1 MNPAAHPA
9 PPGRSSKPEAM
20 MRITPKTRINDLI
33 DAYPFLLEFLP
44 AFNAKYE
51 LLKNKTVRATVGRM
65 ANLRKVAAIGGVP
78 VNDLLRALQA
88 EIGRRT
94 GTPVDADFAAAEDGA
109 ARLATLKA
117 VVRDFHSGH
126 DLAAAKRRFAELIQ
140 EVDPSEIAAMEE
152 LLIQEGMPVGEITHL
167 CDAHMEIMKEG
178 LDEAELPEV
187 PPGHPVHTFQA
198 ENTWLIEAAGRL
210 DAAAKKLDGGDPA
223 WDALGTALDGIAR
236 AHVHYLRKEHQLF
249 PFLERHNITGPT
261 QVMWAV
267 HDDIRTQVKALRE
280 AASRR
285 DAAAV
290 RAAVPRL
297 ARAVVEMTV
306 KEEKILLPMA
316 MTFLSDPE
324 WAEIRRGEG
333 EIGYVLDEPPAPWP
347 VGAPVGAPAAGPA
360 AGTISLN
367 TGALTLAQLDAMLT
381 VLPIDVS
388 FVDANDEVRYYSGGP
403 HRIFPRSPGVIGR
416 KVQNCHP
423 PKSIDT
429 VNHILDAFK
438 AGTRST
444 AEFWITMQGRFLHIR
459 YYAVR
464 DAHGQYIGTVE
475 FMQDVTDIRALQ
487 GERRLLEWDKA

>member
-1 MNPAAHPA
+1 
-9 PPGRSSKPEAM
+9 

-33 DAYPFLLEFLP
+33 DNYPFLLEFLP

-65 ANLRKVAAIGGVP
+65 ANLRKVAVIGGVA
-78 VNDLLRALQA
+78 VNELLRALQA
-88 EIGRRT
+88 EIGRQT
-94 GTPVDADFAAAEDGA
+94 GEPVAVDFAAAEDGE
-109 ARLATLKA
+109 ARLAALKEII
-117 VVRDFHSGH
+117 REFHTGQ
-126 DLAAAKRRFAELIQ
+126 DLAAAKRRFTELIQ

-152 LLIQEGMPVGEITHL
+152 LLIKEGMPVGEITHL

-198 ENTWLIEAAGRL
+198 ENSWLIDAAGRL
-210 DAAAKKLDGGDPA
+210 DAAAKALPDGDAA
-223 WDALGTALDGIAR
+223 WAALGAALDHTAR
-236 AHVHYLRKEHQLF
+236 VHVHYLRKEHQLF

-267 HDDIRTQVKALRE
+267 HDDIRAQLKALRE
-280 AASRR
+280 AAAAR
-285 DAAAV
+285 DAATV
-290 RAAVPRL
+290 QAAVPRL

-316 MTFLSDPE
+316 MTFLSDQE

-333 EIGYVLDEPPAPWP
+333 EIGYVLNESPVPWP
-347 VGAPVGAPAAGPA
+347 TGAPVREPGDGPMAGEIP
-360 AGTISLN
+360 LN
-367 TGALTLAQLDAMLT
+367 TGALTLAQLDGMLT
-381 VLPIDVS
+381 VLPIDIS

-403 HRIFPRSPGVIGR
+403 HRVFPRSPGVIGR

-429 VNHILDAFK
+429 VNRILDAFK
-438 AGTRST
+438 AGTQST

-464 DAHGQYIGTVE
+464 DTGGRYMGTVE
-475 FMQDVTDIRALQ
+475 FMQDVTEIRALE
-487 GERRLLEWDKA
+487 GERRLLEWEKA